1 MVSEACIDCENQIVF
16 WNKTEM
22 IFLLPAIWFI
32 CPIVILNNG
41 NLSVDDNSSDIFVT
55 MCLVQNTSVLRG
67 TNKIM
72 YINVGDI
79 FVHNIFRKSE
89 NLST

>member
-1 MVSEACIDCENQIVF
+1 
-16 WNKTEM
+16 M
-22 IFLLPAIWFI
+22 IFLLPAIWII
-32 CPIVILNNG
+32 CPNILNNG

-79 FVHNIFRKSE
+79 FVHNIFRE
-89 NLST
+89 I

>member
-16 WNKTEM
+16 WNQTEM
-22 IFLLPAIWFI
+22 IFLLPAIWII

-41 NLSVDDNSSDIFVT
+41 NLNVDDNSSDIFVT
-55 MCLVQNTSVLRG
+55 MCLVQNTSVLRR